1 MLDVAIE
8 LFDFSELVVT
18 DALLD
23 VVLELDVVVIELEDF
38 VLEELIVEELAEL
51 VELDVLLV
59 DAPQLITAV

>member
-23 VVLELDVVVIELEDF
+23 VVLDVVVIELEDF